1 MKSPLFINLTN
12 HPSAMWTAD
21 QLAAAD
27 NIGRIIDIPF
37 PIVSPDATTYEIH
50 QLADQLVADLLRMS
64 EDVHTTTVHVMGEH
78 TLTYALVARLREKG
92 VKCVASTSERN
103 TIMLP
108 DGKKVSE
115 FRFVQFREY

>member
-1 MKSPLFINLTN
+1 MTPIFINLTN
-12 HPSAMWTAD
+12 HPSSMWSAD
-21 QLAAAD
+21 QMAAAD
-27 NIGRIIDIPF
+27 NIGRIIDMSF

-50 QLADQLVADLLRMS
+50 QQADQLVADVLRMS

-78 TLTYALVARLREKG
+78 TLTYALVVRLKEKG
-92 VKCVASTSERN
+92 FKCVASTSERN

-115 FRFVQFREY
+115 FKFMQFREY